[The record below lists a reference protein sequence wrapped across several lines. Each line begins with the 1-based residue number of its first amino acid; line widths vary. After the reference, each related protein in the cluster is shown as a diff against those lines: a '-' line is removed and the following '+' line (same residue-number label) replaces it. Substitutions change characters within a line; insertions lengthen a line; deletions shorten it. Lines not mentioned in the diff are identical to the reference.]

1 MRASKLNLITL
12 REDPADAEVISHRLM
27 LRSGILRAHAAGIY
41 SWMTLGIRVQRKI
54 EAIVREEMNHINAAE
69 IVMPAIQPAGLWRE
83 SGRWEE
89 YGPEL
94 LRLHD
99 RHGREFCVGPT
110 HEEILTDIAR
120 RDISSYRQ
128 LPLTFYQIQT
138 KFRDEVRPRF
148 GAMRAREFVMKDAYS
163 LHLDEASLAET
174 FWDMHRAYTR
184 IFERL
189 GLQFRSVDADTG
201 SIGGSESIEFHVVAD
216 SGEDALA
223 ISEGGEFAANVEK
236 TAVLARPERASPEKA
251 LEQIHTPGITTIAG
265 LCELLPCPPEKTLK
279 TLIVRGSKGGAVSL
293 VIRGDHQLNA
303 IKAEALDEVAQPL
316 EMLEKDE
323 VAEILGCPPGSLGP
337 GLDDIPLV
345 ADHAAAATNDFHCGA
360 NREWYHL
367 LNANWGRDFP
377 EPKTAD
383 LRNAVTGDASPTG
396 DGSLRIVRGIEVGHI
411 FQLGLKY
418 SQAMQARV
426 STEDGDTQPLYMG
439 CYGIGIT
446 RLVAAAIEQNHDRA
460 GIRWPLSIAPF
471 QVALAPVRPEE
482 EAVRKA
488 TEELYEKLTE
498 AGIETLLDD
507 RGLRPGPMFAD
518 LDLIGIPYRLVISP
532 LSLERG
538 GCEFSRRGGERSES
552 RVLPFD
558 EAIKALTADG

>member
-1 MRASKLNLITL
+1 MRASELNLITL

-27 LRSGILRAHAAGIY
+27 LRSGMLRAHAAGIY
-41 SWMTLGIRVQRKI
+41 SWMALGIRVQRKI
-54 EAIVREEMNHINAAE
+54 EAIVREEMNRIKAAE
-69 IVMPAIQPAGLWRE
+69 IVMPAIQPAELWRE

-138 KFRDEVRPRF
+138 KFRDEMRPRF

-174 FWDMHRAYTR
+174 FWDMHRAYNR

-189 GLQFRSVDADTG
+189 GLEFRAVDADTG
-201 SIGGSESIEFHVVAD
+201 AIGGSESIEFHVLAD

-223 ISEGGEFAANVEK
+223 ISDGGEFAANVEK
-236 TAVLARPERASPEKA
+236 TAVLARPECAAPEKA
-251 LEQIHTPGITTIAG
+251 LEEMHTPGVTTIDG
-265 LCELLPCPPEKTLK
+265 LCKLLRCPPQKTLK
-279 TLIVRGSKGGAVSL
+279 TLIVRGGKGGVLAL

-303 IKAEALDEVAQPL
+303 VKAEALEEVARPL
-316 EMLEKDE
+316 EMLAKEE

-337 GLDDIPLV
+337 DLDGIPLI
-345 ADHAAAATNDFHCGA
+345 ADHAAAAVNDFHCGA
-360 NREWYHL
+360 NREWYHR
-367 LNANWGRDFP
+367 LNANWGRDFD

-383 LRNAVTGDASPTG
+383 LRNAVAGDASPAG
-396 DGSLRIVRGIEVGHI
+396 DGALRIVRGIEVGHI

-426 STEDGDTQPLYMG
+426 STEGGGVQPLYMG

-446 RLVAAAIEQNHDRA
+446 RLVAAAIEQNHDEA
-460 GIRWPLSIAPF
+460 GIRWPLAIAPF
-471 QVALAPVRPEE
+471 RVVLAPVRPEE
-482 EAVRKA
+482 EAVRRA
-488 TEELYEKLTE
+488 TEELYEKLTGT
-498 AGIETLLDD
+498 GIEVLLDD

-518 LDLIGIPYRLVISP
+518 LDLIGVPHRLVVSP
-532 LSLERG
+532 RSLEQG
-538 GCEFSRRGGERSES
+538 GCEFSRRGDDRSES

-558 EAIKALTADG
+558 EAIKTLADKD

>member
-1 MRASKLNLITL
+1 MRASELNLITL
-12 REDPADAEVISHRLM
+12 REDPSDAEVISHRLM
-27 LRSGILRAHAAGIY
+27 LRSGMLRAHAAGIY

-54 EAIVREEMNHINAAE
+54 EAIVREEMNRIHAAE
-69 IVMPAIQPAGLWRE
+69 IVMPAIQPAELWRE
-83 SGRWEE
+83 SGRWKE

-94 LRLHD
+94 LRLKD

-138 KFRDEVRPRF
+138 KFRDEIRPRF

-163 LHLDEASLAET
+163 LHLDEASLAGT
-174 FWDMHRAYTR
+174 FGDMHRAYSR
-184 IFERL
+184 IFDRL
-189 GLQFRSVDADTG
+189 ELQFCSVDADTG
-201 SIGGSESIEFHVVAD
+201 SIGGSASIEFHVLAD

-223 ISEGGEFAANVEK
+223 ISEGGKFAANVEK
-236 TAVLARPERASPEKA
+236 TAVLARPERAAPEKA
-251 LEQIHTPGITTIAG
+251 LEEMHTPGVTTIDG
-265 LCELLPCPPEKTLK
+265 LCELLQCPPEKTLK
-279 TLIVRGSKGGAVSL
+279 TLIVRGRDGGAVAL
-293 VIRGDHQLNA
+293 VVRGDHQLNA
-303 IKAEALDEVAQPL
+303 IKAAALDEVAQPL
-316 EMLEKDE
+316 EMLTKEE
-323 VAEILGCPPGSLGP
+323 VTEVLGCPAGSLGP
-337 GLDDIPLV
+337 GLDGIPLI
-345 ADHAAAATNDFHCGA
+345 ADHAAAATGDFHCGA
-360 NREWYHL
+360 NREWYHR
-367 LNANWGRDFP
+367 LNANWGRDFT

-383 LRNAVTGDASPTG
+383 LRNAVTGDTSPAG
-396 DGSLRIVRGIEVGHI
+396 DGSLRVVRGIEVGHI

-418 SQAMQARV
+418 SQALQAGAR
-426 STEDGDTQPLYMG
+426 TEDGSIQPLYMG

-460 GIRWPLSIAPF
+460 GICWPLAIAPF
-471 QVALAPVRPEE
+471 QAALAPVRPAE

-488 TEELYEKLTE
+488 TGELYDKLTE
-498 AGIETLLDD
+498 AGVEVLLDD

-532 LSLERG
+532 RSLEQG
-538 GCEFSRRGGERSES
+538 GCEFSRRGADQSKS

-558 EAIKALTADG
+558 EAIKILAAKG